1 MSAEDQDDEKEYL
14 ALFPEEAG
22 NAHMEALRNR
32 NRGLR
37 MARFIHHFTRAHAHQ
52 DSAAMENGLRAG
64 TIKRITE
71 GTTQSFLFNN
81 FFTYVCMFVC

>member
-37 MARFIHHFTRAHAHQ
+37 MARFIHHYTRAHAHQ
-52 DSAAMENGLRAG
+52 DSAAMETRLRAG
-64 TIKRITE
+64 TTRRMTN
-71 GTTQSFLFNN
+71 GTRNS
-81 FFTYVCMFVC
+81 